1 MHCLAKRKGKK
12 MGILSLFRSKPK
24 KDFISFEGGPGDC
37 KKNAVVIHAPNHIL
51 GVIAEYQYVGNQC
64 GGSKPGL
71 ETFYAISDFRK
82 RQKLRCSR
90 HRDERR
96 DQKVILFRHHK
107 FLRKILDTLSRLG
120 ICLTTRQDGI
130 RNPRYR
136 IETYL

>member
-64 GGSKPGL
+64 GVRNRDWKLSMQSLISGNGKNYDVLDIEMKDGTRRS
-71 ETFYAISDFRK
+71 FYFDITSFFGK
-82 RQKLRCSR
+82 
-90 HRDERR
+90 
-96 DQKVILFRHHK
+96 
-107 FLRKILDTLSRLG
+107 
-120 ICLTTRQDGI
+120 
-130 RNPRYR
+130 Y
-136 IETYL
+136 